1 MTTRKDLRR
10 QMRRRRKGVAPDE
23 RRRAA
28 RALAAGALRSI
39 LLTRAQHFTCFLSA
53 DGEIDTSVLIA
64 KLHRMRRTVWLPC
77 LGKPKLRFRRFDAK
91 TPLKRGA
98 FNILEPA
105 SGPFRSAK
113 KMSVILTPLV
123 AFDASGQRLGMGGGY
138 YDRTFAH
145 RLQRKAYNR
154 PKLIGVAFSIQEAPN
169 VPSDH
174 WDVPLD
180 GILTEQ
186 GLKLFRKGI

>member
-53 DGEIDTSVLIA
+53 DGEVDTSVLIA
-64 KLHRMRRTVWLPC
+64 KLHRMKRTVWLPC
-77 LGKPKLRFRRFDAK
+77 LGKPILRFRRFDSK

-98 FNILEPA
+98 FNIFEPA

-123 AFDASGQRLGMGGGY
+123 AFDAMGQRLGMGGGY

-145 RLQRKAYNR
+145 RLRRKSYNR
-154 PKLIGVAFSIQEAPN
+154 PKLVGVAFALQEAPK
-169 VPSDH
+169 VPRDH

-180 GILTEQ
+180 AILTEC
-186 GLKLFRKGI
+186 GRTLFRKGA